1 MKAVAL
7 VVLLGLAY
15 VPKAHAADD
24 APLASELTPRCYSA
38 EERANIAKTIVS
50 KDARIKSL
58 EADAGVPVG
67 LVVALVVAGVVLGAG
82 ATVGGFAVAGKL
94 R

>member
-1 MKAVAL
+1 VKAAAL
-7 VVLLGLAY
+7 MVLLSLAY
-15 VPKAHAADD
+15 VPRSFAADD

-38 EERANIAKTIVS
+38 EERANIAKAIVS
-50 KDARIKSL
+50 RDARIKSL

-67 LVVALVVAGVVLGAG
+67 VVVALVVAGVVLGAG
-82 ATVGGFAVAGKL
+82 ATVGGFAAAGKL

>member
-1 MKAVAL
+1 MKAAAL
-7 VVLLGLAY
+7 VVLLSLAY
-15 VPKAHAADD
+15 VPRSYAADD
-24 APLASELTPRCYSA
+24 APLLLVDVKCYTPD
-38 EERANIAKTIVS
+38 ERANIAKAIVS

-67 LVVALVVAGVVLGAG
+67 VVVALVVAGVVLGAG
-82 ATVGGFAVAGKL
+82 ATVGGFAVAGRL